1 MLLLKGFMN
10 LLHSYCE
17 IIIFMFVYVSESE
30 VPKEKTK
37 PATVKKGT
45 DIEIVNLCL

>member
-1 MLLLKGFMN
+1 
-10 LLHSYCE
+10 
-17 IIIFMFVYVSESE
+17 MFVSVSESE

-45 DIEIVNLCL
+45 DIEIVKLCVCKFFIFFVNNIDP